1 MSWCFRPFIAEAF
14 FSINF
19 GLKNVPNFFYFQ
31 DREIETRSHKSLITH
46 TYIHS
51 QKSKERNTQIF
62 VIPVKDIQI
71 IFLNTGSSSYILRRP
86 QNFVKSSPII
96 WLAVHRTNNWWR
108 FLQNFVAFSE
118 YINFKRCLLTETLL
132 IIRIITLFKL

>member
-62 VIPVKDIQI
+62 VIPVKNIQI

-86 QNFVKSSPII
+86 QNIEKSPPFFDWHYIG
-96 WLAVHRTNNWWR
+96 
-108 FLQNFVAFSE
+108 QNFVAFSE
-118 YINFKRCLLTETLL
+118 YMNFTMSLESLKKNIFLYLLKP
-132 IIRIITLFKL
+132 RQ